1 MKKKPSMFS
10 QSYKVGISI
19 FIGLSLIVSFILFT
33 IFRSIDGV
41 SFKKEKLETEESY
54 DIENDIPDTVKV
66 SVEKVVTVVDT
77 FYVQCK
83 KNHCDE
89 LHTPKKDT
97 LK

>member
-10 QSYKVGISI
+10 QSYKVGVSI

-33 IFRSIDGV
+33 IFRSIDDV
-41 SFKKEKLETEESY
+41 SFKKEKSKTEEFY
-54 DIENDIPDTVKV
+54 EVENNTPDTVKV
-66 SVEKVVTVVDT
+66 SVEKIVTVIDT
-77 FYVQCK
+77 FYIQCK

-89 LHTPKKDT
+89 VHTSKKDT